1 MEVEPLNPPISRHF
15 SLPDLVT
22 FFRVITGGQGREA
35 DAKPVGSREKSIH
48 PQMTG
53 PLGAKKIAEAS
64 ADMWKTLQETAV
76 PCEPWEPTGKPSKS
90 GEPELLRKKCEL
102 YGMVGFI

>member
-1 MEVEPLNPPISRHF
+1 MEVEPLNPPFSRHF

-22 FFRVITGGQGREA
+22 FFCVITGGQGREA

-53 PLGAKKIAEAS
+53 PLGAKKISRGLRRHVENPPRNRGS
-64 ADMWKTLQETAV
+64 VRTQGTQK
-76 PCEPWEPTGKPSKS
+76 WEPVEIRGTRVAQEK
-90 GEPELLRKKCEL
+90 
-102 YGMVGFI
+102 M